1 MCLGLD
7 VGEPLHTARTGARSG
22 ESLVSLRGITTRFG
36 AARVFDAV
44 DLSLEGDE
52 VHALIAKK
60 FTGRPTLMPVPAGF
74 FEDHQADV

>member
-7 VGEPLHTARTGARSG
+7 VGEPLHTARTSARSG
-22 ESLVSLRGITTRFG
+22 ESLVSLRGTATRFG

-52 VHALIAKK
+52 VIAKK